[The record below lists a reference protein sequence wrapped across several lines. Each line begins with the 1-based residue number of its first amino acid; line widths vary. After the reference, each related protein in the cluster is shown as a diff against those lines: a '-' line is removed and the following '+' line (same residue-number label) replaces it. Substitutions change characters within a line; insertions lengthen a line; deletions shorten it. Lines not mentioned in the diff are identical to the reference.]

1 MNAIY
6 LGLPEDTRVR
16 VGEPITYAYVPYEID
31 DGAEEVATY
40 EVETGEAEE
49 TYAYVEECME
59 IILGSSLKESL
70 SGMELGNRR
79 ALSIV
84 LDDHIV
90 VKLGSPEDLED
101 KLKRAELLLTSTYA
115 DEIKDA
121 KDTPIILD
129 VSNLQKNKFIVD
141 AGYELPAWLG
151 RE

>member
-1 MNAIY
+1 M
-6 LGLPEDTRVR
+6 
-16 VGEPITYAYVPYEID
+16 
-31 DGAEEVATY
+31 
-40 EVETGEAEE
+40 
-49 TYAYVEECME
+49 
-59 IILGSSLKESL
+59 KESL

-90 VKLGSPEDLED
+90 VKLGSPGDLED